1 LVFFSAI
8 IIANKSRED
17 ERDLA
22 ESEEIQ
28 EKRKVTILLSLVAGL
43 LVVIVGMVIFYL
55 RANQPMAQAKKEAIA
70 IAEKQANL
78 QNADH
83 FYWFTRK
90 KTYFTVTGKNNQ
102 GSEIVV
108 IIPRSGEKVTVLEQK
123 DGLSEAQARETVTKA
138 HPQEAEVI
146 KASLGMYDD
155 QPVWEIM
162 TKNSQKELTYYLVS
176 FTKGETVSGKSKIY
190 RCFN

>member
-138 HPQEAEVI
+138 HPEAEVI

-176 FTKGETVSGKSKIY
+176 FTKGETVREIKDI
-190 RCFN
+190 